1 MNARAAHRP
10 NANHGELSDAALA
23 LVATRFRAMG
33 EPIRLRM
40 LRALERGEQSVSAL
54 TEAIGSTQPNIS
66 KHLKVLQDVGLV
78 NRRQEGSAAHYSIA
92 DPMVFE
98 LCDIVCS
105 RLRAQLEEQVE
116 ALGRG
121 AGPRRRA

>member
-1 MNARAAHRP
+1 MG
-10 NANHGELSDAALA
+10 NHGELSDAALA
-23 LVATRFRAMG
+23 LVAMRFRAMG

-66 KHLKVLQDVGLV
+66 KHLKVLQEVGLV
-78 NRRQEGSAAHYSIA
+78 ERRQEGSAAHYSIA

-105 RLRAQLEEQVE
+105 RLRAQLELQVE
-116 ALGRG
+116 ALGRS
-121 AGPRRRA
+121 ARPRRHA